1 MYGRISEDMLFKNVS
16 DVDAGILLEI
26 LGKKSKRT
34 KVWTKE
40 LRHID
45 STNYKPDLILDL
57 DDENLI
63 IEFQGTEVG
72 DDFSRRAHSYVA
84 LTDQHKRNNKEVNL
98 WLIIDKFVV
107 DTLERN
113 IICDLLGGRMS
124 LIHEYGENKYN
135 DGKDDGI
142 EQGIEQGIEKIIV
155 NLLKSGD
162 DPSIIAKNADVSL
175 EKVLEIKNKN
185 EL

>member
-1 MYGRISEDMLFKNVS
+1 MLLALVPLSKKGKNIVEYIYKVIKILFNLKDLTMS
-16 DVDAGILLEI
+16 QKDLSFGIM
-26 LGKKSKRT
+26 
-34 KVWTKE
+34 W
-40 LRHID
+40 
-45 STNYKPDLILDL
+45 
-57 DDENLI
+57 
-63 IEFQGTEVG
+63 
-72 DDFSRRAHSYVA
+72 
-84 LTDQHKRNNKEVNL
+84 LTT
-98 WLIIDKFVV
+98 DKFVV